1 MTPLPYRSHRVWGCL
16 SYSFF
21 LLLTF
26 VLWLF
31 NVLSLLCF
39 LRVWWFENDF
49 KTKVY
54 FLPGNFSLTKYP
66 ASSVHCLSVLL
77 LYPGPELLGELGQEA
92 TCIPWARGS
101 SRVSP
106 YLLWWIW
113 ASDLSPLCLSIKDIL
128 ATRAQGHSSD
138 QVGVVGISQIDISK
152 RPCLPRA
159 QTSRSRGA
167 WTHAPQWLVW
177 IWWPPELGPR
187 WALWS
192 PETKPVL
199 VLSYTVFV

>member
-1 MTPLPYRSHRVWGCL
+1 MPILL
-16 SYSFF
+16 
-21 LLLTF
+21 LLLTPYFCSLVIQCF
-26 VLWLF
+26 VLAVFSESVMIWKWLQ
-31 NVLSLLCF
+31 NKSLLSPWQF
-39 LRVWWFENDF
+39 
-49 KTKVY
+49 
-54 FLPGNFSLTKYP
+54 LTKYP
-66 ASSVHCLSVLL
+66 ASSVHCLSVPL

-101 SRVSP
+101 SLVSP

-167 WTHAPQWLVW
+167 WIHAPQWLVW